1 VDDVAMSLINQVIN
15 QLERRGAENAADIS
29 MVRPVPKIASP
40 RKYLLPSLLGL
51 CAIAALVW
59 LGLIERAPQKN
70 ASLPVARPSS
80 PIAQLAP
87 APVSAVFAESGVA
100 DAAPVFQLSFELGAV
115 VMPDLA
121 TKSRPLAQKKIATEK
136 PAVAPFRAKPPPRA
150 LDAPKVVAEAP
161 QPTLPVDNTALPMK
175 QISPKQ
181 QAEAEFR
188 KAVLLMQ
195 QGRIAD
201 ALSGYEAALN
211 LDAGYDPARQALVL
225 LLIENKRATDAERVL
240 LEGIKSRPEKIGF
253 VMMAA
258 RLQVERGAINDGVAT
273 LEKSLP
279 FAGQQ
284 ADYQAFLAALLQR
297 QERHKDAVEHYQ
309 IALRQTPNNGLWWM
323 GEGISLQALQ
333 RNVEAKEAYKRALGT
348 QTLRPDLQDYVQQK
362 LKGL

>member
-1 VDDVAMSLINQVIN
+1 
-15 QLERRGAENAADIS
+15 
-29 MVRPVPKIASP
+29 
-40 RKYLLPSLLGL
+40 
-51 CAIAALVW
+51 
-59 LGLIERAPQKN
+59 
-70 ASLPVARPSS
+70 
-80 PIAQLAP
+80 
-87 APVSAVFAESGVA
+87 
-100 DAAPVFQLSFELGAV
+100 
-115 VMPDLA
+115 
-121 TKSRPLAQKKIATEK
+121 
-136 PAVAPFRAKPPPRA
+136 
-150 LDAPKVVAEAP
+150 
-161 QPTLPVDNTALPMK
+161 MK

-181 QAEAEFR
+181 QAESEFR

-297 QERHKDAVEHYQ
+297 QERHKDAIDHYQ

-333 RNVEAKEAYKRALGT
+333 RNVEAKEAYTRALGT